1 MWRLLDL
8 GSIDGYVMTN
18 IYEAV
23 AKAVSHDSSP
33 NTVILNYPKKP
44 FVNIGYHQIMEK
56 EIDIDYA
63 SEMDFDL
70 VRRSIGGGAILD
82 GPWEQD
88 YFVVIH
94 RRSRECP
101 SSIPEFYN
109 KFLKPPIYALNRY
122 RLDAQLRP
130 PNDILVGGRKI
141 SGNGAVTV
149 DEANVLAGDLLI
161 SLPIELMTKII
172 KTPSEKFRDKLAE
185 SMEQW
190 LTSLEDKLGFLPNR
204 EEVKSFL
211 IEGFE
216 EELGIQLEQGS
227 LNSVEEG
234 YLANLL
240 QERRSNEWI
249 FSKDIDYEQLLSR
262 SAKVKEGVYVCEAD
276 HKADKLIRVTM
287 VVVEDKIDGISI
299 SGDFFT
305 RPYIGAVSRL
315 EEGLKGIHL
324 DKDALKVQIGKVFN
338 EIGLNM
344 FGATQ
349 EELVTAILKAKEN
362 IH

>member
-8 GSIDGYVMTN
+8 GPIDGYVMTN

-33 NTVILNYPKKP
+33 NTVILNHPKKP

-94 RRSRECP
+94 RSSSECP
-101 SSIPEFYN
+101 QSIPEFYS
-109 KFLKPPIYALNRY
+109 KFLKPPIYALNKY
-122 RLDAQLRP
+122 HLDTQLRS
-130 PNDILVGGRKI
+130 PNDIVVDGRKI

-149 DEANVLAGDLLI
+149 DEANVLAGDILL

-185 SMEQW
+185 SMEEW
-190 LTSLEDKLGFLPNR
+190 LTSLEDKLGVLPNR

-211 IEGFE
+211 ITGFD
-216 EELGIQLEQGS
+216 EELGIQLKPGS

-234 YLANLL
+234 YLTDLL
-240 QERRSNEWI
+240 QERKSNEWI
-249 FSKDIDYEQLLSR
+249 FSKDIGYEQLLSR
-262 SAKVKEGVYVCEAD
+262 RAKVKEGVYVYEAD
-276 HKADKLIRVTM
+276 HKAGKLIRVTM
-287 VVVEDKIDGISI
+287 VVVEEKIDGISI

-315 EEGLKGIHL
+315 EEGLKGIPL
-324 DKDALKVQIGKVFN
+324 EEEALKTQIGKVFA
-338 EIGLNM
+338 ETGLSM
-344 FGATQ
+344 FGANQ
-349 EELVTAILKAKEN
+349 EELVTAILKAKGN
-362 IH
+362 MP

>member
-18 IYEAV
+18 AYEAV
-23 AKAVSHDSSP
+23 AKAVSYNSSP
-33 NTVILNYPKKP
+33 NTIILNHPKKP

-56 EIDIDYA
+56 EIDLDYA
-63 SEMDFDL
+63 KSMQFDL

-88 YFVVIH
+88 YFIVIH
-94 RRSRECP
+94 RNSNECP

-109 KFLKPPIYALNRY
+109 KFLRSTIYALNRY
-122 RLDAQLRP
+122 QLDARLRP
-130 PNDILVGGRKI
+130 PNDIIVDGQKI

-149 DEANVLAGDLLI
+149 DEANVLAGDILL
-161 SLPIELMTKII
+161 SLPIELMTKIM

-185 SMEQW
+185 SMEEW
-190 LTSLEDKLGFLPNR
+190 LTSLEDKIGFQPNR

-211 IEGFE
+211 IEGFD

-227 LNSVEEG
+227 LNSVEEE
-234 YLANLL
+234 YLATLL
-240 QERRSNEWI
+240 QERRRNEWI

-262 SAKVKEGVYVCEAD
+262 RTKIKEGVYVYEAD
-276 HKADKLIRVTM
+276 HKAGKLIRLTM
-287 VVVEDKIDGISI
+287 VVVEEKIDGISI

-305 RPYIGAVSRL
+305 RPYIGAVSKL
-315 EEGLKGIHL
+315 EEGLKGTPL
-324 DKDALKVQIGKVFN
+324 EKKALKIKIEKMFN
-338 EIGLNM
+338 ETGLSM

-349 EELVTAILKAKEN
+349 EELITAILKATEH